1 MNEEFVTEVYTRLA
15 THEHLL
21 MQLYLQL
28 AHTTPNPQDTLETL
42 ERRLANV
49 MASIPLPKEP
59 AEDWVIRMTQAQ
71 RADGPVL
78 VQDFFR
84 KVRNNLPGSK
94 N

>member
-1 MNEEFVTEVYTRLA
+1 MSEEFVTEVYTRLT

-28 AHTTPNPQDTLETL
+28 AHTTPNPQDTLEKL
-42 ERRLANV
+42 ERALANT

-59 AEDWVIRMTQAQ
+59 AEDWVIRMAQAQ
-71 RADGPVL
+71 RTNGPVL

-84 KVRNNLPGSK
+84 KVRNNLPGAK